1 MNTPSIWM
9 RPKTAVLAVAL
20 ALGLGGLGL
29 AAANRVWND
38 NPPATLKLADANE
51 GPSRTG
57 FAPVVKKVLP
67 AVVNISSSKVVKT
80 PTAFSGQIP
89 DELSQFF
96 GDDSQGRRGMPR
108 EPREQREQG
117 LSSGVIVSPEGYIL
131 TNNHV
136 VDQASDVKVTLS
148 DKREFKA
155 RVVGT
160 DPKTDIAVLKIDA
173 SGLPAIVI
181 GDSSKVQIGDYALA
195 VGNPFGVG
203 KTVTMGIISATG
215 RTGLGIEAYE
225 DFIQT
230 DAPIN
235 PGNSGGALIDDRG
248 ELVGINTAIL
258 AHGSEGNQGI
268 GFAVPVNLART
279 VMDQILKNGKVTR
292 AYLGIVPQDVTPAMA
307 KAFGEKEPHGALVGD
322 VSPGSPAQRSGLL
335 KGDIILEL
343 NGKPVEDANQ
353 LRMSISMMS
362 PDAGVTLKVFRNGA
376 ERELAVKLAELP
388 VQEASVRSESGAA
401 KSALSGV
408 AVEDVDAQT
417 ARRLGLPANTAGVVV
432 TNISPSSPA
441 VDSGLRR
448 GDVIQEVN
456 LQPIKNTSDFERAM
470 HNSKDQTLL
479 LVNRQGGTMY
489 VAV

>member
-1 MNTPSIWM
+1 MH
-9 RPKTAVLAVAL
+9 PKTAVLAVAL

-29 AAANRVWND
+29 AAANRAWND

-67 AVVNISSSKVVKT
+67 DVVNISSSKVVKT
-80 PTAFSGQIP
+80 RTAFEGQIP
-89 DELSQFF
+89 EEFRQFF
-96 GDDSQGRRGMPR
+96 GDDSQNRRGTPR
-108 EPREQREQG
+108 QQGEQREQG
-117 LSSGVIVSPEGYIL
+117 LGSGVIVSPEGYIL

-136 VDQASDVKVTLS
+136 VDEATDVKVTLS

-155 RVVGT
+155 RVIGT

-203 KTVTMGIISATG
+203 KTVTMGIVSATG

-235 PGNSGGALIDDRG
+235 PGNSGGALINDRG
-248 ELVGINTAIL
+248 ELVGINTAIIS
-258 AHGSEGNQGI
+258 HGSEGNQGI

-292 AYLGIVPQDVTPAMA
+292 AYLGIIPQDVTPAMA
-307 KAFGEKEPHGALVGD
+307 KAFGEKDPHGALVGD
-322 VSPGSPAQRSGLL
+322 VSPDSPAQRAGLL
-335 KGDIILEL
+335 KDDIILEL
-343 NGKPVEDANQ
+343 NGKLVEDANQ

-362 PDAGVTLKVFRNGA
+362 PDAGVTLKVFRGGA
-376 ERELAVKLAELP
+376 EREVPVKLAELP
-388 VQEASVRSESGAA
+388 VKEASVRSESKDA
-401 KSALSGV
+401 KSSLAGIS
-408 AVEDVDAQT
+408 VEDVDAQT
-417 ARRLGLPANTAGVVV
+417 ARQLGLPANTAGVVV

-456 LQPIKNTSDFERAM
+456 RQPVKNTSDFERAM
-470 HNSKDQTLL
+470 GNSKDQTLL
-479 LVNRQGGTMY
+479 LVNRQGSTMY